1 MNKFK
6 YGVFYVLFLCSVL
19 AVQAQKDITIGI
31 ITDINS
37 QETNPLLEQLKTE
50 IKAVV
55 GQDASITFK
64 DILENNF
71 NAQKAKSN
79 YQTLVNNDTDIILS
93 FGVINNI
100 VLYQEQTYPKPTIVF
115 GSVNNDFMDI
125 PDNKRT
131 SGINNITYLIAP
143 ISYKGDLDA
152 FKSIYSFKKVGI
164 VVDDYLPN
172 ALPIKELF
180 DSYFS
185 KTESDYKLIPIS
197 DKTDISNS
205 LNDIDA
211 VYLAGGFYRS
221 NEELKKLISS
231 INAKKLPSFSAFEKR
246 TVEQGILATNQPDT
260 NINQFFRRLALN
272 IEAIIAGTNASE
284 LPLFIDYKNKLTI
297 NHTTA
302 KEIDFP
308 LRYSMLA
315 KADFIGG
322 EQEITSDISLSI
334 LDIMKDVVGNN
345 LSLHAERKNIDLAS
359 QDLKTSKSNF
369 LPDVSASANG
379 IYIDP
384 RVAEISGGSNPEFST
399 SGSVVASQLIYSE
412 SAAAN
417 IDIQN
422 NLQKAQQEAY
432 NSLELDAL
440 LNASVAYFNA
450 LILKTNSQIQ
460 NENLKITKRN
470 LELAEQNFEAGATGK
485 ADVLRFKSQLAQ
497 NTLTLIEAGNQLKQS
512 FYTINQLLNT
522 KISNK
527 IDVEDAELSEGVF
540 KNYRYQEFFELLDD
554 PKLQSGL
561 IDYLVEEAKR
571 NAPEIKNIDFNLD
584 AIERN
589 YKLNDYGRFIPTVAL
604 QGQYNLAISQSGKG
618 STLPTSAPS
627 VPDGTYNFGLNVS
640 LPIFQQNQRNIN
652 RQTAKI
658 QEDQLLIQ
666 KSNTDLNIEK
676 NVNDI
681 VLDLVNQI
689 ANIELS
695 KIAEETAKESLDLAQ
710 NAYKQGAIPV
720 IQLIDAQNNYLQA
733 QLAKTAANYNY
744 LITSMQLERAIGYF
758 FLMHTQSENQDFI
771 QRATLYILNKN

>member
-1 MNKFK
+1 MIKTTTTIL
-6 YGVFYVLFLCSVL
+6 LFLF
-19 AVQAQKDITIGI
+19 VQISYSQIINIGI
-31 ITDINS
+31 LTDKS
-37 QETNPLLEQLKTE
+37 SDESSLLLDQLQKE

-55 GQDASITFK
+55 GQEGTVVFK
-64 DILENNF
+64 GVLENNF
-71 NAQKAKSN
+71 NAAKAKSN
-79 YQTLVNNDTDIILS
+79 YETLIGSDTDIILA

-100 VLYQEQTYPKPTIVF
+100 VLQQQKVYAKPIIVF
-115 GSVNNDFMDI
+115 GSVNNDFMDL
-125 PDNKRT
+125 PKNQKT
-131 SGINNITYLIAP
+131 SGIHNITYLIAP
-143 ISYKGDLDA
+143 LSYTADLDV
-152 FKSIYSFKKVGI
+152 FKSLHNFKKIGI
-164 VVDDYLPN
+164 VVDDFLPE

-180 DSYFS
+180 DTYFS
-185 KTESDYKLIPIS
+185 KNDASYKLITLS
-197 DKTDISNS
+197 KGGDISTQ

-211 VYLAGGFYRS
+211 VYLAGGFYLNS
-221 NEELKKLISS
+221 DAFTSLVTVINQKKI
-231 INAKKLPSFSAFEKR
+231 PSFSAFGRKD
-246 TVEQGILATNQPDT
+246 VERGVFATNQPES
-260 NINQFFRRLALN
+260 NIDQFFRRIALN
-272 IEAIIAGTNASE
+272 VEAIVSGKNPSE
-284 LPLFIDYKNKLTI
+284 LPLYLDYKNKLSI
-297 NHTTA
+297 NYTTA

-322 EQEITSDISLSI
+322 EKEITSDISLSI
-334 LDIMKDVVGNN
+334 LDIMNDVVRNN
-345 LSLHAERKNIDLAS
+345 LSLQAERKNIDLAS

-399 SGSVVASQLIYSE
+399 SGSIVASQLIYSE
-412 SAAAN
+412 SASAN

-432 NSLELDAL
+432 NSVELDAL
-440 LNASVAYFNA
+440 LNASVAYFNT

-485 ADVLRFKSQLAQ
+485 SDVLRFRSQLAQ

-527 IDVEDAELSEGVF
+527 IDVEDAELSEGIF
-540 KNYRYQEFFELLDD
+540 ENYRYQEFFELLDD
-554 PKLQSGL
+554 PKLQLGL

-618 STLPTSAPS
+618 STLPTGAPN

-666 KSNTDLNIEK
+666 KSNTNLNIEK

-681 VLDLVNQI
+681 VLELVNQI
-689 ANIELS
+689 TNIELS
-695 KIAEETAKESLDLAQ
+695 KIAEETAKESLDLSQ
-710 NAYKQGAIPV
+710 NSYQQGSIPV

-733 QLAKTAANYNY
+733 QLAKTTANYNY

-771 QRATLYILNKN
+771 QRATQYILNKN